1 MKRIIIP
8 SPVIEKKEAVVTEPV
23 KKKRKKLSRKA
34 ARARGRRLKE
44 QFERKIYYGL
54 NTTK

>member
-1 MKRIIIP
+1 MSKRIVVP
-8 SPVIEKKEAVVTEPV
+8 SPVIEKQIVVTKP
-23 KKKRKKLSRKA
+23 KKKKKLSRKA